1 MNPLS
6 ELLSTWTQ
14 EALSSSVLNELGWLL
29 LALALA
35 WLIVKQLS
43 RYAAPASVLFGR
55 QLFDGLLFPAVALGL
70 VYIGQIVLSKHQ
82 SLMLLKFAVPVLLS
96 LVLIR

>member
-29 LALALA
+29 LAMALA

-55 QLFDGLLFPAVALGL
+55 QLVDGLLFPAVALGL
-70 VYIGQIVLSKHQ
+70 VYIGQIFLSKHQ
-82 SLMLLKFAVPVLLS
+82 SLMLLKFAVPVL
-96 LVLIR
+96 